1 LARILMIEDSE
12 LMRLTLR
19 RVLEAL
25 GHEVMEAVNGVDG
38 IQLQSEHNFDL
49 VVTDIIMPEKGG
61 VETIIE
67 LKEKFPDLRIITVSA
82 EAYERDSRTLS
93 RAQALGADE
102 VVAKPFT
109 AEDIQRAG
117 NACLDS

>member
-1 LARILMIEDSE
+1 MARILMIEDSE

-67 LKEKFPDLRIITVSA
+67 LKEKFPDLRIIAVSA

-109 AEDIQRAG
+109 AEDIQRAV